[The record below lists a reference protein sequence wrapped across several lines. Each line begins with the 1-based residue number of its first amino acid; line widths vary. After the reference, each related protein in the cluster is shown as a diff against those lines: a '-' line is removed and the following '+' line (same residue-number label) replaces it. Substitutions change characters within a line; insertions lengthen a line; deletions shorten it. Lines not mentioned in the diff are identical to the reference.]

1 MSYRIVIPA
10 RLASQRLPDK
20 PLARIGS
27 ACLIEHVYRRGRAS
41 AAASV

>member
-20 PLARIGS
+20 PLLRIGPVS
-27 ACLIEHVYRRGRAS
+27 LRPSTVS
-41 AAASV
+41 TVP